1 MGIYM
6 DDTYIEAQPALLPSV
21 SGKLKTLNYFTW
33 WMPVFV
39 IAWLIA
45 YLSMFSNPVELFQ
58 QNWPLFFVGFI
69 GALLGNATAVGGG
82 VIFIPVMLFIYQL
95 PAVIALKLAIA
106 SQSFGMTS
114 GALGWLKRGVVPTK
128 LLWITIPPLL
138 LGSLISSLA
147 IKPNAFLIKG
157 LFGPASIF
165 IGAITL
171 ILIGRYGGR
180 EDVPVKGY
188 LPLAVMSLIGGTLTG
203 WVAIGE
209 GEVVAAFLMLVYGLR
224 AEKGIGLG
232 VVLLSINSIFLA
244 LIHQFFLG
252 GIPWELAM
260 FTGFGCVFGGRMGPY
275 VSQWIGPK
283 KLKIGFAVI
292 AIADGMLFVYQFMT
306 SYI

>member
-1 MGIYM
+1 M
-6 DDTYIEAQPALLPSV
+6 DDTYIETQPALLNPV
-21 SGKLKTLNYFTW
+21 SNKSKTLNYFTW
-33 WMPVFV
+33 WMPVFI
-39 IAWLIA
+39 IAWVIA
-45 YLSMFSNPVELFQ
+45 YLSMFSDPVRLLQ
-58 QNWPLFFVGFI
+58 QNWPLFFVGFA
-69 GALLGNATAVGGG
+69 GAILGNATAVGGG
-82 VIFIPVMLFIYQL
+82 VVFMPVMIFIYQL
-95 PAVIALKLAIA
+95 PAVTALKLAIA

-114 GALGWLKRGVVPTK
+114 GALGWIKRGVVPIK
-128 LLWITIPPLL
+128 LLWITVPPLL
-138 LGSLISSLA
+138 MGSLISSLV

-171 ILIGRYGGR
+171 ILIGRYGNR

-188 LPLAVMSLIGGTLTG
+188 LPLAIMSFIGGTLTG

-232 VVLLSINSIFLA
+232 VVLLSINSIYLT

-275 VSQWIGPK
+275 LSQWIGPK

-292 AIADGMLFVYQFMT
+292 AIADGILFVYQFLT
-306 SYI
+306 SYLFL

>member
-1 MGIYM
+1 ME
-6 DDTYIEAQPALLPSV
+6 DTYIEPQSALLPPV
-21 SGKLKTLNYFTW
+21 STKSITIKYFTW
-33 WMPVFV
+33 WMPVFA
-39 IAWLIA
+39 IIWLIV

-82 VIFIPVMLFIYQL
+82 VIFIPVMLFVYQL
-95 PAVIALKLAIA
+95 PALIALKLAIA

-114 GALGWLKRGVVPTK
+114 GALGWLKRGVVPIK
-128 LLWITIPPLL
+128 LLWITVPPLL
-138 LGSLISSLA
+138 LGSLISSLV

-283 KLKIGFAVI
+283 NLKIGFAVI
-292 AIADGMLFVYQFMT
+292 AIADGILFVYQFMN

>member
-1 MGIYM
+1 M
-6 DDTYIEAQPALLPSV
+6 DDTYIETQPALLNPV
-21 SGKLKTLNYFTW
+21 SNKSKTLNYFTW
-33 WMPVFV
+33 WMPVFI
-39 IAWLIA
+39 IAWVIA
-45 YLSMFSNPVELFQ
+45 YLSMFSDPVRLLQ
-58 QNWPLFFVGFI
+58 QNWPLFFVGFA
-69 GALLGNATAVGGG
+69 GAILGNATAVGGG
-82 VIFIPVMLFIYQL
+82 VVFMPVMIFIYQL
-95 PAVIALKLAIA
+95 PAVTALKLAIA

-114 GALGWLKRGVVPTK
+114 GALGWIKRGVVPIK
-128 LLWITIPPLL
+128 LLWITVPPLL
-138 LGSLISSLA
+138 MGSLISSLV

-171 ILIGRYGGR
+171 ILIGRYGNR

-188 LPLAVMSLIGGTLTG
+188 LPLAIMSFIGGTLTG

-232 VVLLSINSIFLA
+232 VVLLSINSIYLA

-275 VSQWIGPK
+275 LSQWIGPK

-292 AIADGMLFVYQFMT
+292 AIADGILFVYQFLT
-306 SYI
+306 SYLFL